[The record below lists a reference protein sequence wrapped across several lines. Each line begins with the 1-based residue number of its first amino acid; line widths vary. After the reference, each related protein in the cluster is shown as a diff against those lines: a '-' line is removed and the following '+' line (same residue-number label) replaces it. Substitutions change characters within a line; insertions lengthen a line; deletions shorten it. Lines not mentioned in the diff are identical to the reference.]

1 MLLTNQYTTD
11 LKQIK
16 RQKRPVGN
24 NAYKGEPFYYKDIVC
39 AFDIETSNI
48 KYKEE
53 YGDGL
58 TLNYA
63 WVKNGIMYHHSA
75 AIRGASP
82 DRKLNL
88 KWTTFRDR
96 LTPGQKE
103 TWTLSVTDEKGKPA
117 KAQLMA
123 TMYDISLDAIY
134 PHDWNLDVN

>member
-1 MLLTNQYTTD
+1 MYSIVAGKKVVDSGTLEMSANEVYT
-11 LKQIK
+11 
-16 RQKRPVGN
+16 R
-24 NAYKGEPFYYKDIVC
+24 
-39 AFDIETSNI
+39 AF

-58 TLNYA
+58 TIDYA
-63 WVKNGIMYHHSA
+63 WVKNGIIFHHSA
-75 AIRGASP
+75 AIKKSSP

-103 TWTLSVTDEKGKPA
+103 IWTLAVTDAKGKPA

-134 PHDWNLDVN
+134 PHGLMMFQPLVYVELQVLRNG